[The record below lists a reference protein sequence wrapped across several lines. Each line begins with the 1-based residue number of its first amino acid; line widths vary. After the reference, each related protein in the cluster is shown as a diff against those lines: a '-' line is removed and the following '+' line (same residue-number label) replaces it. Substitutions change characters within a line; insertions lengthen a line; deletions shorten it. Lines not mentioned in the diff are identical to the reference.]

1 MSKLALLI
9 TLVLVLTN
17 AGCGVYPVL
26 IPPEATPP
34 GTVVGSTFLAA
45 GGKRERTNFITRDV
59 SPGVLDVGAQARLG
73 VLPGIELGGRVSLA
87 GGALADVRLQPLRRP
102 VSLSLDIAA
111 FTNHYLG
118 DWMDPH
124 ISQPITYRGFRPS
137 AMVGVGRVY
146 CGVAYS
152 LARAWG
158 PGMGVGAELN
168 DTFDIRSAF
177 AGVELGNKIRALVEA
192 EVFKVQSRRA
202 NEYGV
207 CLGLAGYSSPIRIWG
222 RRESD

>member
-1 MSKLALLI
+1 M
-9 TLVLVLTN
+9 
-17 AGCGVYPVL
+17 L

-34 GTVVGSTFLAA
+34 GTVIGSTFLAA
-45 GGKRERTNFITRDV
+45 GGKDELTGSNIRDV

-102 VSLSLDIAA
+102 VSLSLDIAG

-124 ISQPITYRGFRPS
+124 VPQPITYRGFRP
-137 AMVGVGRVY
+137 AAIIGVGRVY

-168 DTFDIRSAF
+168 DTLDIRSAF
-177 AGVELGNKIRALVEA
+177 AGVELGSKLRVLVEA

-207 CLGLAGYSSPIRIWG
+207 CLGLAGYSQPIRIWG